1 MNKWGGGT
9 LAALLAVLLI
19 FGDALLTVEVDKVS
33 MEADGLRKRL
43 ERLHLE
49 LGALD
54 SEWASRSSRTELEE
68 RALELGLVVPKP
80 DQVVLLPPSFLE
92 DAIAGQPPEA
102 AELRR
107 AVVNNWMRLNP
118 MGIP

>member
-1 MNKWGGGT
+1 LNRWGGGT

-19 FGDALLTVEVDKVS
+19 FGDALLAVEVHKVS
-33 MEADGLRKRL
+33 LDADRLRKRL
-43 ERLHLE
+43 DRLNLE
-49 LGALD
+49 LGALE

-68 RALELGLVVPKP
+68 RALQLGLVVPKP
-80 DQVVLLPPSFLE
+80 DQVILLPPAFLE
-92 DAIAGQPPEA
+92 DAIAGQQPES

-107 AVVNNWMRLNP
+107 AVVNNWMRFNP